1 MTAGEQDLGGPEG
14 QRSTPTAPTGGRQGD
29 YSIGEDAP
37 ILEVLA
43 TMRAMRRLK
52 PDPVPD
58 ELLEKLVEAA
68 TWAPSGSNLQ
78 AFEFVVVTDRAV
90 MAELGELWSKSVD
103 LYLKTVGEVTPAA
116 QDAGARSALLFQ
128 RDHFAETPAVIV
140 ACYRGTRAD
149 PRLLGGFAKAM
160 APADFARLLPRL
172 QRMALLGEASSVY
185 PGVENLLLAARALG
199 LGAVITVWHLF
210 YEHEWKRVLGIPK
223 NVQPY
228 AVVPVGWPRGR
239 FGPVTRRPARE
250 VIHRD
255 RW

>member
-1 MTAGEQDLGGPEG
+1 MSAGEQ
-14 QRSTPTAPTGGRQGD
+14 TVAV
-29 YSIGEDAP
+29 GEDAP
-37 ILEVLA
+37 ILEVMA

-90 MAELGELWSKSVD
+90 MAELAELWAKSVD
-103 LYLKTVGEVTPAA
+103 LYLKTVGGVTPAA
-116 QDAGARSALLFQ
+116 QDPAGRKALLYQ

-149 PRLLGGFAKAM
+149 PRLLVEFAKTMGAG
-160 APADFARLLPRL
+160 DVARLLPRL
-172 QRMALLGEASSVY
+172 QRMALMGEASSVY
-185 PGVENLLLAARALG
+185 PGVQNLLLAARALG

-210 YEHEWKRVLGIPK
+210 YEHEWKRVLGIPRD
-223 NVQPY
+223 VQTF
-228 AVVPVGWPRGR
+228 AVVPVGWPKGR
-239 FGPVTRRPARE
+239 FGPVTRRPAGE

-255 RW
+255 HW